1 VSADTPFAQKRWAKE
16 EGVDNIQMLS
26 DHKDRSF
33 ADAFG
38 VRIKELGLLAR
49 AIYLVDKN
57 GIIRY
62 IQTVPEVAT
71 EPDYDAV
78 LKAARDLVGT

>member
-1 VSADTPFAQKRWAKE
+1 
-16 EGVDNIQMLS
+16 MLS
-26 DHKDRSF
+26 DHKDRTF

-49 AIYLVDKN
+49 AIYLLDKDRV
-57 GIIRY
+57 IRY
-62 IQTVPEVAT
+62 IQTVPEVAS

-78 LKAARDLVGT
+78 MRAARDLVEE